1 MTQLNSEINL
11 APRTEEMQKNDAG
24 IKTENNVC
32 QIISAVVSDLR
43 KELEVIGRMPEYG
56 DREAGKKITSVR
68 TLRELK
74 KQIDRSEHKNYGLD
88 FDILQAAF
96 PPYRLCRDVFIPYT
110 DVTDFYIS
118 GTPYYGAVDYIPRLS
133 LGGSCSLRSEP
144 DNKYDRFAIAVFG
157 EDGTKL
163 GYVPKEKNRES
174 GLFVECGAPCC
185 ASISKYSVGK
195 SDNQV
200 YARIELHVEFL
211 CTDRALAPDYPQ
223 KRNFIPQYVMES
235 RNNRYVAGRGYDR

>member
-1 MTQLNSEINL
+1 MTQPNSEINSAPL
-11 APRTEEMQKNDAG
+11 AEDMQKSDAC

-32 QIISAVVSDLR
+32 RIISTVVSDLR
-43 KELEVIGRMPEYG
+43 KELEVIGGMPEYG

-74 KQIDRSEHKNYGLD
+74 KQIHPSEHKDYGLD

-96 PPYRLCRDVFIPYT
+96 PPYRLCKDVFIPYT
-110 DVTDFYIS
+110 DVADFYIA

-133 LGGSCSLRSEP
+133 LGGSCTLQSEP
-144 DNKYDRFAIAVFG
+144 DNKCDRFAIAVFG

-163 GYVPKEKNRES
+163 GYVPREKNREA

-185 ASISKYSVGK
+185 AAISKYSVGK
-195 SDNQV
+195 SDNEV

-223 KRNFIPQYVMES
+223 KRNFVPQYVIES
-235 RNNRYVAGRGYDR
+235 RNNRYAADRGGER